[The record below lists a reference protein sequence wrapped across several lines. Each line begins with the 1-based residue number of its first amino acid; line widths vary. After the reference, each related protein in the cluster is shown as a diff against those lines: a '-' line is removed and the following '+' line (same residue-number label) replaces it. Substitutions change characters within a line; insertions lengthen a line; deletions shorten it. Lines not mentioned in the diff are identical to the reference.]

1 MKRSCQKTWGK
12 ALSRMARQNGVG
24 DQTSHW
30 RKRQTAR
37 PHSVCTLMAQSPKT
51 SQGGASLSS
60 KRRPPST
67 KTVQSIR
74 SQPPLSLTME
84 VEEIT
89 HALRWIASKVTVGL
103 HMPSSSQI
111 QWACYKKRNG
121 KPRLECVNGRH
132 SVTFGNSCRYI
143 ARDMPEWRETTEQI
157 EWRADQPSRVACFSE
172 DLKCWG
178 AWDWLYLRA
187 LKPRTSHHRS
197 PQEERCVESLTG
209 PRRRGHNVSLKAID
223 HTPPWRHFSAANAR
237 CQSVLFWNQWKAAA
251 GPDKRTNCGTD
262 AASASQAGKTIPVN
276 NTAWAFTTDTCTV
289 M

>member
-1 MKRSCQKTWGK
+1 
-12 ALSRMARQNGVG
+12 
-24 DQTSHW
+24 
-30 RKRQTAR
+30 
-37 PHSVCTLMAQSPKT
+37 MAQSPKT

-132 SVTFGNSCRYI
+132 TPAVTFGHAGVKGN
-143 ARDMPEWRETTEQI
+143 E
-157 EWRADQPSRVACFSE
+157 RADR
-172 DLKCWG
+172 
-178 AWDWLYLRA
+178 
-187 LKPRTSHHRS
+187 
-197 PQEERCVESLTG
+197 LTG
-209 PRRRGHNVSLKAID
+209 
-223 HTPPWRHFSAANAR
+223 
-237 CQSVLFWNQWKAAA
+237 KAAFTSGLLLGRSEVLRSLRLTLPTGIKTKDISPSVA
-251 GPDKRTNCGTD
+251 PGGEMRGKLDGTETQGPQR
-262 AASASQAGKTIPVN
+262 
-276 NTAWAFTTDTCTV
+276 
-289 M
+289 